1 MVYPI
6 CFNILGIGE
15 TTNQLRCCRS
25 LDSQRWFTELAAQ
38 TQNCGKILGFLF
50 WFDIGLHNHSCRVY
64 IICLVVSNM
73 NFIFHNIYIYNI
85 LDNPPTIDE
94 LIFFQMV
101 IAPPTSNVL
110 IYISQLVE
118 LIPIVSLSFTH

>member
-38 TQNCGKILGFLF
+38 AQNCGKILGFLF

-73 NFIFHNIYIYNI
+73 NFIFHNIYIYWII
-85 LDNPPTIDE
+85 LQPLTNSY
-94 LIFFQMV
+94 FFKMV